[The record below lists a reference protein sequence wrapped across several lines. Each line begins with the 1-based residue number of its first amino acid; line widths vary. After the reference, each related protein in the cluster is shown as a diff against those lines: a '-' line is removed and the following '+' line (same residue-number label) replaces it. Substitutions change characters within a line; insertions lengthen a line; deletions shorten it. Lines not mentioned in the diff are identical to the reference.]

1 MLVPD
6 PHMPHGERTKLL
18 DFGIAKF
25 TASADQSNARTQL
38 SAVMGSP
45 SYMSPEQCRGASLV
59 DDRTD
64 VYSLGCMLYEMLCG
78 KPPFVGDS
86 MADLMAR
93 HQFEAPVPLGKRT
106 AGVPPP
112 LLGLIDL
119 LLTKD
124 RTQRPAM
131 NQVLEG
137 LETLRQL
144 LPQIAQRRSARL
156 PTLRPSVEQ
165 VSVRNISTLGQ
176 SVGQGLQQLHPG
188 RRSLVITVVAAL
200 VTLALLAPLLLG
212 TRFGFQR
219 SRSVGVSQPSVL
231 LNPPPP
237 VVPPPTQPAV
247 EVTHP
252 PAPEVPPAGTTP
264 EPKRPPGH
272 SGHSGHKEIRHAP
285 PHKKKPPAG
294 EQHLILVE

>member
-25 TASADQSNARTQL
+25 TASGDQSNARTQL

-45 SYMSPEQCRGASLV
+45 SYMSPEQCRGASQV

-78 KPPFVGDS
+78 QPPFAGDS

-93 HQFEAPVPLGKRT
+93 HQFEQPVPLARRT

-112 LLGLIDL
+112 LLALVDM

-156 PTLRPSVEQ
+156 PTLRASVDQ
-165 VSVRNISTLGQ
+165 VPVRNMSTLGQ
-176 SVGQGLQQLHPG
+176 SVGQGLRQLQQG
-188 RRSLVITVVAAL
+188 RRSLLITLAAAL
-200 VTLALLAPLLLG
+200 VTLALLAPLLFG
-212 TRFGFQR
+212 SRFGFQR
-219 SRSVGVSQPSVL
+219 SRSVGAGQSSVL
-231 LNPPPP
+231 LNPPP
-237 VVPPPTQPAV
+237 VVVTPPPTPPAQ
-247 EVTHP
+247 VTEP
-252 PAPEVPPAGTTP
+252 PAPAVPATGTP
-264 EPKRPPGH
+264 DEPKRPPGH
-272 SGHSGHKEIRHAP
+272 PGHKEIRHAP
-285 PHKKKPPAG
+285 PHKKKPPPS
-294 EQHLILVE
+294 EQQQHLILVE

>member
-1 MLVPD
+1 MIVPD

-25 TASADQSNARTQL
+25 TASSDQSNARTQL

-93 HQFEAPVPLGKRT
+93 HQFEPPVPLGKRT

-112 LLGLIDL
+112 LLALVDL

-156 PTLRPSVEQ
+156 PTLRPPTEQ
-165 VSVRNISTLGQ
+165 SSVRNISTLGQ
-176 SVGQGLQQLHPG
+176 SVGQGLRQLQPG
-188 RRSLVITVVAAL
+188 RRSLLITVVAAL
-200 VTLALLAPLLLG
+200 VTLALLAPLLFG
-212 TRFGFQR
+212 TRLGFQR
-219 SRSVGVSQPSVL
+219 SRSVGAVQPSVL
-231 LNPPPP
+231 IVPPPP
-237 VVPPPTQPAV
+237 VVSPPSPPVLVADPPVPAV
-247 EVTHP
+247 SPE
-252 PAPEVPPAGTTP
+252 APVK

-272 SGHSGHKEIRHAP
+272 KESRHAP
-285 PHKKKPPAG
+285 PHKKKQQPG